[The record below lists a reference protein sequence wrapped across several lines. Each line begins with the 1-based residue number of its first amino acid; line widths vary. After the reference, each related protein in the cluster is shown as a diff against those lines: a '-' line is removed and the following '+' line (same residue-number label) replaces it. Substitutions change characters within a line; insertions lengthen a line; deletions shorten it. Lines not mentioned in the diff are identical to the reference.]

1 MTGVEMN
8 EIGYKKI
15 EKRKVTNACLRLI
28 IRRKRKETQTINIRN
43 KRRHVTTD
51 PTVIKIRRRN
61 YE

>member
-8 EIGYKKI
+8 EIENKKI

-28 IRRKRKETQTINIRN
+28 IRRNRKETQIINIRN

-51 PTVIKIRRRN
+51 PTDTKMRRN